1 MRILLVEDDER
12 LVEALLPRL
21 YAAGWEAEA
30 CGDGEE
36 GWLLAQ
42 SGAYDAIALDRMLPG
57 LDGLGLLR
65 RIRGA
70 GLPVPVIF
78 ITALDAVGDRVE
90 GLDAGADDYLTKPF
104 AAEELLAR
112 LRALAGGPGVGRTMR
127 CCAAATCY
135 SIRCGGWRAAGNVRW
150 PFPGGREPCWRSC
163 CATRGGFSPGNG
175 CWCGCGGRR

>member
-112 LRALAGGPGVGRTMR
+112 LRALAPAAPGLGGR
-127 CCAAATCY
+127 CGAALRRPAIRSGAAA
-135 SIRCGGWRAAGNVRW
+135 GAL
-150 PFPGGREPCWRSC
+150 
-163 CATRGGFSPGNG
+163 RGT
-175 CWCGCGGRR
+175 